1 MLYVCLD
8 TPHRF
13 CDVFYDYD
21 RCNIMLYFP
30 IIVYTHWER
39 HRQAHTI
46 KHYYGS
52 LILWHYN
59 LFVVCV
65 CVSVCVCVKS
75 VRAWT
80 CVRAPFCYRMRC
92 TRHLSI
98 QPGSVCAAHCL
109 NPATAI
115 RFSSCVLVVMTGAH
129 WCAHFSHMRW
139 TKEQSHL
146 NTHQR
151 CVIIWMHHKYVC
163 S

>member
-65 CVSVCVCVKS
+65 CICVRVCEERACLNMRSRTLLLPHAVHTASQHPTRIS
-75 VRAWT
+75 VRGT
-80 CVRAPFCYRMRC
+80 LLEPRDGHPFFIMRACC
-92 TRHLSI
+92 DD
-98 QPGSVCAAHCL
+98 
-109 NPATAI
+109 
-115 RFSSCVLVVMTGAH
+115 
-129 WCAHFSHMRW
+129 WCALMRALLAYEMN
-139 TKEQSHL
+139 KRAIPSEHAPAMCYYMDAS
-146 NTHQR
+146 
-151 CVIIWMHHKYVC
+151 
-163 S
+163 